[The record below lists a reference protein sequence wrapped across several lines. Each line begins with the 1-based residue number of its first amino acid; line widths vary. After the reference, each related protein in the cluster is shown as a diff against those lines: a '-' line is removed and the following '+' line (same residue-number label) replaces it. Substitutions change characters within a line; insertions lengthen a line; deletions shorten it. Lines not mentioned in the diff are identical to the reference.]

1 MWPWEVKE
9 MFYRSEN
16 ISGRDYSIV
25 SFLKAQYY
33 ISLIFISCIGPISVL
48 FKLRNKKKM
57 SNMVP
62 VFKELTIWRKE
73 NK

>member
-1 MWPWEVKE
+1 ML
-9 MFYRSEN
+9 YRSEN

-48 FKLRNKKKM
+48 FKLRNKKD
-57 SNMVP
+57 
-62 VFKELTIWRKE
+62 E
-73 NK
+73 